1 MLELIFQGFV
11 EWIYGIV
18 LEAWEYFS
26 SALLDIMSM
35 DFHYLES
42 HIAIIPSI
50 RQGLLAVG
58 WALLIGNLIFQTIK
72 SMLSGL
78 GFEGEDPKLLF
89 ARTFV
94 FSFLLLAS
102 PQICELCLNMTS
114 RMIDVLRM
122 PTAVHISL
130 AQETSL
136 QGLPGAWLLIVV
148 AGIVVMFNSF
158 KLIIVMAERYFI
170 LAMLTIS
177 APLAFA
183 TGGSKHTSDIFT
195 GWCRMYGSM
204 CALMVLHVVN
214 IKMLL
219 SVLSYVPSG
228 LELLPWIVLVL
239 TIVKVAKK
247 ADAIITRIG
256 LNPAMTG
263 DALGRSFPGT
273 LTYIVARTAIANTTR
288 AIGKGGGRNTAGNGQ
303 GGKGPGVPPSGP
315 GTPNRNGP
323 TGGAKGRPNPTSAG
337 SGGANTQQTA
347 AYSTSQQNTAQQES
361 SPKQNVVT
369 QVGGQQN
376 SVTEQQSGGSAVQNS
391 QSVQRGAPG
400 GERTS
405 HTRNTSVPEGTH
417 RSPSHVKA
425 PAGTSDRNGNPASA
439 KAASPGNT
447 GSSAQKISGASV
459 INNGPAGTGMPG
471 GATVGNRTEG
481 LGIAGITPARTSSG
495 PDSKTGT
502 GSVGNGTAGTGQ
514 AQPGVTAGGG
524 TRTGAVGNGTAGTA
538 PAQADIR
545 TNGRTGIGS
554 VRTGPA
560 GTGQGQASASAGGRM
575 RTDAARTGMAGTA
588 DTNIRS
594 SEAGRSPGTAG
605 SEKTGANNRSAPYE
619 STVGVPSNKAG
630 TEGSGS
636 RLSATAG
643 KATSTSFSG
652 KTGREPGESRQ
663 RSTKAGAGQSAQ
675 YGTAGTASSG
685 NGMAESDRSRAPAS
699 VIGRA
704 GIDGLVPGDASPSN
718 ASSRSGSDR
727 PASANQQTGISGQIK
742 AGVQSGTIHSMR
754 TDQRSGE
761 NRPVKGG
768 AQPGRNPAGKDNR
781 PPEKANGET
790 QGTQTVRQGAMNS
803 TLQAREQNHISV
815 NNPAPGTPV
824 RAETGGVPASG
835 GQTKERPSVG
845 VTRST
850 QRPGLS
856 HPELRSGTANTQTAP
871 TSPTTSEGSSLRK
884 QRKGAANGTA
894 GIVPS
899 KNSDITLGEPRRF
912 DGSSPSPGATRQSI
926 QPTQTAQQERKADS
940 AETRS
945 SSREKPAYAHPG
957 TAGIAPQAAGT
968 AQAGKTAQSAGT
980 IQPTRSTQMTGASQ
994 LARNAPAA
1002 KASQT
1007 ARAQQSI
1014 GGQALRTGSISGV
1027 SDSAGGKQTV
1037 SAARNTQKRFADKPP
1052 AGKKGAAKKSGGK
1065 KRGK

>member
-58 WALLIGNLIFQTIK
+58 WALLIGNLLFQTIK

-102 PQICELCLNMTS
+102 PQICELLLNMTS
-114 RMIDVLRM
+114 KMIDILRM

-148 AGIVVMFNSF
+148 FGIVVMFKSF
-158 KLIIVMAERYFI
+158 KLIIEMAERYFI

-183 TGGSKHTSDIFT
+183 TGGSKNTSDIFT

-204 CALMVLHVVN
+204 CALMVLNVVF

-239 TIVKVAKK
+239 TVVKVAKK

-263 DALGRSFPGT
+263 DALGRSLPGT
-273 LTYIVARTAIANTTR
+273 LTYIVARTAIANATR
-288 AIGKGGGRNTAGNGQ
+288 AIGKGGGRNSAGNGQ

-315 GTPNRNGP
+315 GTPNRSGP

-337 SGGANTQQTA
+337 NSGANTQQTA
-347 AYSTSQQNTAQQES
+347 SYSSSQQNAAA
-361 SPKQNVVT
+361 

-391 QSVQRGAPG
+391 QTVQGGTPG
-400 GERTS
+400 REKTA
-405 HTRNTSVPEGTH
+405 HTRNTSVPEGTR

-425 PAGTSDRNGNPASA
+425 PTGTADRKGNLASA
-439 KAASPGNT
+439 KAAAPGNT
-447 GSSAQKISGASV
+447 GSSTQNISGASV
-459 INNGPAGTGMPG
+459 INNGTAGTGMPG
-471 GATVGNRTEG
+471 RVAVGNRTDG
-481 LGIAGITPARTSSG
+481 PGTAGIAPARTSSG

-502 GSVGNGTAGTGQ
+502 GSVGSG
-514 AQPGVTAGGG
+514 P
-524 TRTGAVGNGTAGTA
+524 AGTA

-554 VRTGPA
+554 VGNGPA
-560 GTGQGQASASAGGRM
+560 GTGQGQASASAGGRTGM
-575 RTDAARTGMAGTA
+575 GAAGAGMAGTA
-588 DTNIRS
+588 DANIRS
-594 SEAGRSPGTAG
+594 YEDGRSSGTTG
-605 SEKTGANNRSAPYE
+605 SAKTEADHRSAPFE
-619 STVGVPSNKAG
+619 STVGIPSNKAG
-630 TEGSGS
+630 IEGSGS
-636 RLSATAG
+636 RLSAAAG
-643 KATSTSFSG
+643 KVTSASFA
-652 KTGREPGESRQ
+652 REMRRELGESRQ
-663 RSTKAGAGQSAQ
+663 RSTKAGVGESTQ

-685 NGMAESDRSRAPAS
+685 NGMAESDRTRAPAS

-704 GIDGLVPGDASPSN
+704 GIDGFVPGDASPSS
-718 ASSRSGSDR
+718 ASSRPGSDR
-727 PASANQQTGISGQIK
+727 PVGASQQIGTNGQTK
-742 AGVQSGTIHSMR
+742 AGVQSGTNNSVR
-754 TDQRSGE
+754 TDQRSGV
-761 NRPVKGG
+761 NRPIRGG
-768 AQPGRNPAGKDNR
+768 AQPGTNPSGKENR
-781 PPEKANGET
+781 PPEKANGEN
-790 QGTQTVRQGAMNS
+790 QGTQTVRQGAVNS

-835 GQTKERPSVG
+835 GQTKERPSFG

-856 HPELRSGTANTQTAP
+856 HPELRSGAANTQTAP

-884 QRKGAANGTA
+884 QREGAANGTA

-899 KNSDITLGEPRRF
+899 KNSARTLGEPRRF
-912 DGSSPSPGATRQSI
+912 DGSSPSPGATRQSV
-926 QPTQTAQQERKADS
+926 QPTQTARQERKPDS

-968 AQAGKTAQSAGT
+968 AQAGKTAQPTGT
-980 IQPTRSTQMTGASQ
+980 IQPTRSTQMTGVSQ
-994 LARNAPAA
+994 IARNAPAA
-1002 KASQT
+1002 KAPQT

-1014 GGQALRTGSISGV
+1014 GGQALRTGSIPGV
-1027 SDSAGGKQTV
+1027 SDSAGGKQAA
-1037 SAARNTQKRFADKPP
+1037 SAARSTQKRFAYKPP
-1052 AGKKGAAKKSGGK
+1052 AGKKGAAKKTGGK

>member
-58 WALLIGNLIFQTIK
+58 WALLIGNLLFQTIK
-72 SMLSGL
+72 SMFSGL
-78 GFEGEDPKLLF
+78 GFEGEDPKILF

-102 PQICELCLNMTS
+102 PQICELLLNMTS
-114 RMIDVLRM
+114 RMIDILRM

-148 AGIVVMFNSF
+148 FGIVVMFKSF
-158 KLIIVMAERYFI
+158 KLIIEMAERYFI

-204 CALMVLHVVN
+204 CALMVLNVVF

-239 TIVKVAKK
+239 TVVKVAKK

-273 LTYIVARTAIANTTR
+273 LTYIVARTAIANATR
-288 AIGKGGGRNTAGNGQ
+288 AIGKGGGRNTAGNRQ

-347 AYSTSQQNTAQQES
+347 AYSSSQQNST
-361 SPKQNVVT
+361 T

-376 SVTEQQSGGSAVQNS
+376 SVTKQQSGGSAVQNS
-391 QSVQRGAPG
+391 QTVQRGAPG

-405 HTRNTSVPEGTH
+405 HTRNTSVHEGTR

-425 PAGTSDRNGNPASA
+425 STGTSDRNGNPASA

-447 GSSAQKISGASV
+447 GSSAQNISGASV

-471 GATVGNRTEG
+471 RVIVGNRTEG

-502 GSVGNGTAGTGQ
+502 GPVGNSTAGTGR
-514 AQPGVTAGGG
+514 AQPST
-524 TRTGAVGNGTAGTA
+524 
-538 PAQADIR
+538 
-545 TNGRTGIGS
+545 
-554 VRTGPA
+554 
-560 GTGQGQASASAGGRM
+560 SAGGRI

-605 SEKTGANNRSAPYE
+605 SEKTGADHRSAPYE
-619 STVGVPSNKAG
+619 SKVGVPSNKAEI
-630 TEGSGS
+630 EGSGS
-636 RLSATAG
+636 RLSAAAG
-643 KATSTSFSG
+643 KATSTSFAG
-652 KTGREPGESRQ
+652 KTGREPGGSRQ

-704 GIDGLVPGDASPSN
+704 GIDGFVPGDASPSN
-718 ASSRSGSDR
+718 APSQSGSDR
-727 PASANQQTGISGQIK
+727 PAGASQQIGTNGQIK
-742 AGVQSGTIHSMR
+742 AGVQSGTNHSVR
-754 TDQRSGE
+754 TDQRSGA

-768 AQPGRNPAGKDNR
+768 AQPRTNPSGKDNR
-781 PPEKANGET
+781 PPEKTNGET
-790 QGTQTVRQGAMNS
+790 QGTQTIRQGAVNS

-824 RAETGGVPASG
+824 RAEAGGVPASG
-835 GQTKERPSVG
+835 GQAKERHSVG
-845 VTRST
+845 VTRTT

-856 HPELRSGTANTQTAP
+856 RPEQRSGTANTQTAP
-871 TSPTTSEGSSLRK
+871 TSPVASEGSSLRK
-884 QRKGAANGTA
+884 QRDSAANGTA
-894 GIVPS
+894 GMVPS
-899 KNSDITLGEPRRF
+899 KNSDRTLGEPRRF
-912 DGSSPSPGATRQSI
+912 DGSSPSSGATRQSA
-926 QPTQTAQQERKADS
+926 QPTQTAQQERKPDS

-957 TAGIAPQAAGT
+957 TAGIALQAAGT
-968 AQAGKTAQSAGT
+968 AQAGKTAPPAGT
-980 IQPTRSTQMTGASQ
+980 PQPTRSTQMTGAAQ
-994 LARNAPAA
+994 IARTAPAA
-1002 KASQT
+1002 KAPQV

-1014 GGQALRTGSISGV
+1014 GGEALRTGSIPGV
-1027 SDSAGGKQTV
+1027 SDSTGGKQTV
-1037 SAARNTQKRFADKPP
+1037 SAARSTQKRFADKPP

>member
-58 WALLIGNLIFQTIK
+58 WALLIGNLLFQTIK

-78 GFEGEDPKLLF
+78 GFEGEDPKILF

-102 PQICELCLNMTS
+102 PQICELLLNLTS
-114 RMIDVLRM
+114 RMIDILRM

-148 AGIVVMFNSF
+148 FGIVVMFKSF
-158 KLIIVMAERYFI
+158 KLIIEMAERYFI

-183 TGGSKHTSDIFT
+183 TGGSKNTSDIFT

-204 CALMVLHVVN
+204 CALMILNVVF

-239 TIVKVAKK
+239 TVVKVAKK

-273 LTYIVARTAIANTTR
+273 LTYIVARTAIANATR

-315 GTPNRNGP
+315 GTPNRSGP

-337 SGGANTQQTA
+337 NSKANAQQTA
-347 AYSTSQQNTAQQES
+347 AYSSSQQNATA
-361 SPKQNVVT
+361 

-391 QSVQRGAPG
+391 QTVQGGTPG
-400 GERTS
+400 RERTA
-405 HTRNTSVPEGTH
+405 HTRNTSVPEGTR

-425 PAGTSDRNGNPASA
+425 TAGTPDRKGNPASA
-439 KAASPGNT
+439 KAAAPGNT
-447 GSSAQKISGASV
+447 GAPVQNTSGASV
-459 INNGPAGTGMPG
+459 INNGTAGTGMPG
-471 GATVGNRTEG
+471 RVTVGNRTDG
-481 LGIAGITPARTSSG
+481 PGTAGIAPARTSSG

-502 GSVGNGTAGTGQ
+502 GSVGNG
-514 AQPGVTAGGG
+514 
-524 TRTGAVGNGTAGTA
+524 
-538 PAQADIR
+538 
-545 TNGRTGIGS
+545 
-554 VRTGPA
+554 PA
-560 GTGQGQASASAGGRM
+560 GTGQGQASASAGGRTRM
-575 RTDAARTGMAGTA
+575 GAVGVGTAGTA

-605 SEKTGANNRSAPYE
+605 SEKTGADHRSAPYE

-630 TEGSGS
+630 IEGTGS
-636 RLSATAG
+636 RLSAAEG
-643 KATSTSFSG
+643 KATSASFSG
-652 KTGREPGESRQ
+652 KTGREPGGSRQ

-704 GIDGLVPGDASPSN
+704 GIDGTVPGDASPSS
-718 ASSRSGSDR
+718 ASSRPGSER
-727 PASANQQTGISGQIK
+727 PVGASQQIGTNGQTK
-742 AGVQSGTIHSMR
+742 AGVQSGTNNSVR
-754 TDQRSGE
+754 TDQRSGV
-761 NRPVKGG
+761 NRPIKGG
-768 AQPGRNPAGKDNR
+768 AQPGTNPSGKENR
-781 PPEKANGET
+781 PPEKANREN
-790 QGTQTVRQGAMNS
+790 QGTQTVRQGAVNS

-871 TSPTTSEGSSLRK
+871 TSPTTSEGSSLRR
-884 QRKGAANGTA
+884 QREGAANGTA

-899 KNSDITLGEPRRF
+899 KNSARTLGEPRRF
-912 DGSSPSPGATRQSI
+912 DGSSPSPGATRQSV
-926 QPTQTAQQERKADS
+926 QPTQTARQERKADS
-940 AETRS
+940 AEARS

-968 AQAGKTAQSAGT
+968 AQAGKTAPPAGT
-980 IQPTRSTQMTGASQ
+980 IQPARSTQMTGASQ
-994 LARNAPAA
+994 LARTAPTA
-1002 KASQT
+1002 KAPQT
-1007 ARAQQSI
+1007 ARAQQPI
-1014 GGQALRTGSISGV
+1014 VGQALRTGSIPGV

>member
-102 PQICELCLNMTS
+102 PQICELLLNLTS
-114 RMIDVLRM
+114 RMIDILRM

-148 AGIVVMFNSF
+148 FGIVVMFKSF
-158 KLIIVMAERYFI
+158 KLIIEMAERYFI

-183 TGGSKHTSDIFT
+183 TGGSKNTSDIFT

-204 CALMVLHVVN
+204 CALMILNVVF

-239 TIVKVAKK
+239 TVVKVAKK
-247 ADAIITRIG
+247 ADAIFTRIG

-273 LTYIVARTAIANTTR
+273 LTYIVARTAIANATR

-315 GTPNRNGP
+315 GTPNRSGP

-347 AYSTSQQNTAQQES
+347 AYSSSQQNST
-361 SPKQNVVT
+361 T

-391 QSVQRGAPG
+391 QTVQRGAPA
-400 GERTS
+400 GERTA
-405 HTRNTSVPEGTH
+405 HTRNTSVPEGTR
-417 RSPSHVKA
+417 RSPSHVNA
-425 PAGTSDRNGNPASA
+425 PTGTSDRKGNPASA

-447 GSSAQKISGASV
+447 GSSAQNISGASV
-459 INNGPAGTGMPG
+459 INNGTEGTGMQG
-471 GATVGNRTEG
+471 RVAVGNGTEG
-481 LGIAGITPARTSSG
+481 FGIAGIAPARSSSG

-502 GSVGNGTAGTGQ
+502 GSVGNGTAGIGQAQPSTTAGGRTRIGAAGVGTAGTGQ
-514 AQPGVTAGGG
+514 AQANV
-524 TRTGAVGNGTAGTA
+524 
-538 PAQADIR
+538 
-545 TNGRTGIGS
+545 
-554 VRTGPA
+554 
-560 GTGQGQASASAGGRM
+560 SAGGRT
-575 RTDAARTGMAGTA
+575 RTDATRTGMAGTA
-588 DTNIRS
+588 DANIRS
-594 SEAGRSPGTAG
+594 SEADRPPGMAG
-605 SEKTGANNRSAPYE
+605 SEKTGADHRSAPYE
-619 STVGVPSNKAG
+619 STVSVPSNKAG

-636 RLSATAG
+636 SLSAAAG
-643 KATSTSFSG
+643 KVKSASFSG
-652 KTGREPGESRQ
+652 KTGREPGGSRQ

-704 GIDGLVPGDASPSN
+704 GIDGFVPGDASPLS
-718 ASSRSGSDR
+718 ASSRPGSDR
-727 PASANQQTGISGQIK
+727 LASASQQIGTNGQIK
-742 AGVQSGTIHSMR
+742 AGVQSGTNNSVR
-754 TDQRSGE
+754 TDQRSE
-761 NRPVKGG
+761 VNRPIKGG
-768 AQPGRNPAGKDNR
+768 AQPGTNPSGKDNR
-781 PPEKANGET
+781 LPEKANGET
-790 QGTQTVRQGAMNS
+790 QGTQTVRQGALNS

-824 RAETGGVPASG
+824 RAEAGGVPASG
-835 GQTKERPSVG
+835 GQTKERSSAG

-856 HPELRSGTANTQTAP
+856 HPGLRSGTANTQTAP
-871 TSPTTSEGSSLRK
+871 TSPTASEGSSLRK
-884 QRKGAANGTA
+884 QKDGAVNGTA

-899 KNSDITLGEPRRF
+899 KNSDRTQNEPRRF
-912 DGSSPSPGATRQSI
+912 DGSSPSPGATRQSV

-957 TAGIAPQAAGT
+957 TAGTAPQAAGT
-968 AQAGKTAQSAGT
+968 AQAGKTAPPAGT
-980 IQPTRSTQMTGASQ
+980 PQPTRSTQMTGASQ

-1002 KASQT
+1002 KAPQT

-1014 GGQALRTGSISGV
+1014 GGQALRTGSIPGV
-1027 SDSAGGKQTV
+1027 SDSAGGKQAA

-1052 AGKKGAAKKSGGK
+1052 AEKKGTAKKSGGK